1 MENDWKTKLANFF
14 EELRII
20 QSSVSETLMDFSHF
34 CEFIAEPAFEILGE
48 ELDQY
53 HLSSSIKKIK
63 DKSISLQIVF
73 PKSSIDNYYYT
84 ILLPDNAVELKLR
97 LRSGGQSDFIDEP
110 FMEQVAP
117 KGLLQLEKE
126 ILIKDIIRHYR
137 KFCFDFHMS
146 QK

>member
-1 MENDWKTKLANFF
+1 MENEWKTKLANFF

-48 ELDQY
+48 ELNQY

-63 DKSISLQIVF
+63 DKSISLQIQF

-84 ILLPDNAVELKLR
+84 ISLPDNAVELKLR

-117 KGLLQLEKE
+117 KELLQLEKD
-126 ILIKDIIRHYR
+126 ILIKDVIRLYR
-137 KFCFDFHMS
+137 KFCFESHMNP
-146 QK
+146 K

>member
-34 CEFIAEPAFEILGE
+34 CEFIVEPAFEILRE

-63 DKSISLQIVF
+63 DKSISLQIQF
-73 PKSSIDNYYYT
+73 PKSNIDNYYYT
-84 ILLPDNAVELKLR
+84 ISLPDNAVELKLR
-97 LRSGGQSDFIDEP
+97 LKSGGQSDFIEEP

-117 KGLLQLEKE
+117 KELLQLEKD
-126 ILIKDIIRHYR
+126 ILIKDVIRLYR
-137 KFCFDFHMS
+137 KFCFEFYMN

>member
-20 QSSVSETLMDFSHF
+20 QSSISETLMDFSHF
-34 CEFIAEPAFEILGE
+34 CEFIVEPAFEILGE
-48 ELDQY
+48 ELNQY

-84 ILLPDNAVELKLR
+84 ISLPDSAVELKLR
-97 LRSGGQSDFIDEP
+97 LRSGGQADFTEEP
-110 FMEQVAP
+110 FMEEVGP
-117 KGLLQLEKE
+117 KELLQLEKDT
-126 ILIKDIIRHYR
+126 LIKDIIRHYR
-137 KFCFDFHMS
+137 KFCFEIHINP
-146 QK
+146 K

>member
-34 CEFIAEPAFEILGE
+34 CEFIAEPAFEILRE

-53 HLSSSIKKIK
+53 HLSTSIKKIK
-63 DKSISLQIVF
+63 DKSISLQIQF

-84 ILLPDNAVELKLR
+84 ILLPETAVELKLR
-97 LRSGGQSDFIDEP
+97 LRSGGQSDFTDEP

-117 KGLLQLEKE
+117 KELLQLEKD
-126 ILIKDIIRHYR
+126 ILIKDVIRHYR
-137 KFCFDFHMS
+137 KFCFEFYMN